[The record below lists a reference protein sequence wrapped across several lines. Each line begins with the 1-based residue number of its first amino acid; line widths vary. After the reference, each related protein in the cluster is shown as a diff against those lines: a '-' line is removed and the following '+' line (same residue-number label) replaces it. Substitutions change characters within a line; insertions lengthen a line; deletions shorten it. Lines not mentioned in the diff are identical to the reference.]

1 MNKVSIIALLT
12 CSMTI
17 PTALAEINILTPSNS
32 GKVNFSGFILTNS
45 CRVEINDKDK
55 HVRLPP
61 QKTSVL
67 SDTIAQSITP
77 FTISV
82 KDCPSYGH
90 WGPKLVWEPDF
101 SLLTRNGYLKN
112 RSYNGAE
119 NVALVILHGK
129 EKVNLKDRKRFSS
142 DRRNSDFH
150 DGQKYHFEVGY
161 IIAHDSNDKRGVTS
175 GPVTAQAS
183 YRITYL

>member
-12 CSMTI
+12 CSMAI
-17 PTALAEINILTPSNS
+17 PTALAEINITTPSNS
-32 GKVNFSGFILTNS
+32 GKVIFSGFILTNS
-45 CRVEINDKDK
+45 CNVVINDKDK
-55 HVRLPP
+55 KVTLPP
-61 QKTSVL
+61 QKISAL
-67 SDTIAQSITP
+67 SDTMVQSITP

-82 KDCPSYGH
+82 KDCPNYGP
-90 WGPKLVWEPDF
+90 WGPKLVWEPDA
-101 SLLTRNGYLKN
+101 SLLTSNGYLKN
-112 RSYNGAE
+112 KSYNGAE

-129 EKVNLKDRKRFSS
+129 EKINLNDRKRFDS

-161 IIAHDSNDKRGVTS
+161 IIAHDSNDKRGVTP